1 MWNDC
6 LLNPPH
12 AFERVEIKTVKG
24 KRYLGYYA
32 GHGVYLDSYE
42 HNVIEKARY
51 WRHPPEGSVL
61 VSKFMQKIAENL
73 LPKVQ
78 GETMN
83 EETN

>member
-51 WRHPPEGSVL
+51 WRYPPEGSVL
-61 VSKFMQKIAENL
+61 VSQFMQKIAEGL
-73 LPKVQ
+73 IPRVQ
-78 GETMN
+78 GETN
-83 EETN
+83 GEKI

>member
-12 AFERVEIKTVKG
+12 VFERVEIKTIKG

-51 WRHPPEGSVL
+51 WRYPPEGSVL
-61 VSKFMQKIAENL
+61 VSKFMTKIAEGLMPEYLKENY
-73 LPKVQ
+73 
-78 GETMN
+78 
-83 EETN
+83 EEKN